1 MIRSIDP
8 YAHIECKKRLI
19 NLFQIYSIYL
29 AKSYVVTN
37 LLRFLNEFWFINL
50 NQENLEEIVK
60 NDSNLAN
67 SAATMMSKLKI
78 YDSFEVIIYNI

>member
-8 YAHIECKKRLI
+8 FAHIECKKDII
-19 NLFQIYSIYL
+19 NLIQIYSIYL
-29 AKSYVVTN
+29 AKTYVVTN

-60 NDSNLAN
+60 NDSNLVN

-78 YDSFEVIIYNI
+78 YDSFEVIYNI